1 MIEGLSSGK
10 YRGAGP
16 FDEVLSMEWLIKDKI
31 IRLLGGDPRTGFERA
46 IKWAKS
52 ANPYVRQNA
61 AIAFSEIPGE
71 EAARHLEKLAADPCC
86 SLLIEYVLKKRRDKA
101 RE

>member
-1 MIEGLSSGK
+1 
-10 YRGAGP
+10 
-16 FDEVLSMEWLIKDKI
+16 MEWLIKDKI